1 MVESVGENSFLVHHI
16 IFFLWKEIKSIN
28 LPQSY

>member
-1 MVESVGENSFLVHHI
+1 MVESLGENGFLVHHI
-16 IFFLWKEIKSIN
+16 IFFRWKEIKSIN